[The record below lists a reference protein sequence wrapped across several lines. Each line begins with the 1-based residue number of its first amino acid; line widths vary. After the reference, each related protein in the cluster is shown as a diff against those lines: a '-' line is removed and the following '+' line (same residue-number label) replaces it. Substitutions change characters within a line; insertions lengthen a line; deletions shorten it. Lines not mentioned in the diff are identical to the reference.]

1 MESSSS
7 NAERKGARKRKLAPD
22 DDDVSLTADEIGAL
36 LERHT
41 RRLDERI
48 QLQTDRFVELE
59 AKNAALEEECR
70 SLQLQIYEL
79 NTDNARV
86 RKDYRVRCDSLERS
100 IQVLRKGVNWT
111 YSAHDIPRSHW
122 IEQGHSEG
130 DAANMEANI
139 RHMKDEVERVR
150 NGTRSGY
157 NLLFEG
163 NLSVQHDDALLPH
176 FKELADAIQ
185 VSAGGIESIDIDYFE
200 LHPTSLKIL
209 MPAMEN
215 KVQAVNLYCA
225 RFPAAV
231 SMECYDII
239 CQSIRR
245 NHK

>member
-41 RRLDERI
+41 RRLDERM
-48 QLQTDRFVELE
+48 QLQSDRFVELK

-70 SLQLQIYEL
+70 SLQLQVDEL
-79 NTDNARV
+79 SKDNARV
-86 RKDYRVRCDSLERS
+86 REDYRARCDSLERS
-100 IQVLRKGVNWT
+100 IQVLRKDINWT